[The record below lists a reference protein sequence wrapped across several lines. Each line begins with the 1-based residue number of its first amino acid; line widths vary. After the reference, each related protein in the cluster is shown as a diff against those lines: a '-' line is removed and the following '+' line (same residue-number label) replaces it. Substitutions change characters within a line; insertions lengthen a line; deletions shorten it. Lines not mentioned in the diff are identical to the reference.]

1 MKSLEIQK
9 TNLNQQ
15 CYMKPQEIAWEYVLR
30 DLNMAKSIDSIF
42 QCWRPFGYFWLLYR
56 LCSTILEECPLHNM
70 AAWIHHLLTKVQ
82 QMKLMRSSF
91 RCCAWLEKEWH
102 WVSVAPCLGLT
113 CAGWCQRSFHASQ
126 AQSSS
131 CIMWMESWRCMKTWE
146 TKGLME
152 KLQCCPA
159 LTYQLMCIQHGVLS
173 TSSQIVK
180 ESLR

>member
-1 MKSLEIQK
+1 MKSLEIKK

-131 CIMWMESWRCMKTWE
+131 CIMWMESWSCMKTWE
-146 TKGLME
+146 TKGLLV

-159 LTYQLMCIQHGVLS
+159 LTYQLMCMQPGVIPV
-173 TSSQIVK
+173 SSQIVR
-180 ESLR
+180 ESLH